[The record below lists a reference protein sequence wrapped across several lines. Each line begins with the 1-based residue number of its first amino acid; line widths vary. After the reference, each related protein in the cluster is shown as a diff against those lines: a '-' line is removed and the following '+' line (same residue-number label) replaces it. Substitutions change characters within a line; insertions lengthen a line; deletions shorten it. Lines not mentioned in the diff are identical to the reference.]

1 MHSYLGVRC
10 GLTQLEKIAAEAL
23 FPLMIDNCET
33 FVLIEKLK
41 RKKSFDVIQRHL
53 LEGKTCRPHLDYC
66 ALNPLSNNLQTQIL
80 QTELHTFPQRTS

>member
-10 GLTQLEKIAAEAL
+10 GLTKLEKIAAETL

-33 FVLIEKLK
+33 FVLITKLR

-53 LEGKTCRPHLDYC
+53 LEGKTCRPHRVYR
-66 ALNPLSNNLQTQIL
+66 ALNPLSHDFQTQIL
-80 QTELHTFPQRTS
+80 QTELYTFP